1 MKKLLEIKAR
11 YDDLNIARKILSKI
25 NAEKIGVYHQIDT
38 YFNVD
43 IGRLKLREVEGEKS
57 AKLVYYI
64 REDIRKPKQSNVYL
78 AEICDIEGV
87 REILTKIFG
96 MKVVVDKIREI
107 YRYNGIQIHLDK
119 VKKLGRF
126 IEFEVEIKDLKRDK
140 ERILELMKILKIDG
154 KDLIRGSYSDLLSF
168 RQ

>member
-11 YDDLNIARKILSKI
+11 YDDLNTARKILSKI

-78 AEICDIEGV
+78 AEI
-87 REILTKIFG
+87 
-96 MKVVVDKIREI
+96 
-107 YRYNGIQIHLDK
+107 
-119 VKKLGRF
+119 
-126 IEFEVEIKDLKRDK
+126 
-140 ERILELMKILKIDG
+140 
-154 KDLIRGSYSDLLSF
+154 
-168 RQ
+168 